1 MNYNESIARLIKKFL
16 DDDDWNYSF
25 DEEKGTFTF
34 NLSMSNKLKKI
45 SYHVR
50 IRKYDYISYATCP
63 MNADDCIAE
72 MAEFVTRANYGLING
87 NFELDYRDGEIRYK
101 CFVNCDET
109 VPGKETIK
117 DSIYVPA
124 AMFKRYGNGIINVLF
139 GMKSAKD
146 AVAECEEE

>member
-16 DDDDWNYSF
+16 DDDDWNYDF
-25 DEEKGTFTF
+25 DEEKGIFSF

-45 SYHVR
+45 SYRVR
-50 IRKYDYISYATCP
+50 VRKYDYISYATCP

-146 AVAECEEE
+146 AVAECEED